1 MSFSLKAQSN
11 SLDRITSQNILDIF
25 PIDEGSPKKEMQYQT
40 KSTISQIGNA
50 NTVEVYNKSE
60 KSNITLSQT
69 GNYNTTLF
77 VNAETRSN
85 PQTKINV
92 NGSNN
97 HVDITGSNSISDKL
111 IINLKSDDKMIF
123 MRNYK

>member
-11 SLDRITSQNILDIF
+11 NLERITSKNILDVFLITD
-25 PIDEGSPKKEMQYQT
+25 ISLKKDTDYQT

-50 NTVEVYNKSE
+50 NTIEVYNKSE
-60 KSNITLSQT
+60 KSNITLNQT
-69 GNYNTTLF
+69 GNYNTTLL